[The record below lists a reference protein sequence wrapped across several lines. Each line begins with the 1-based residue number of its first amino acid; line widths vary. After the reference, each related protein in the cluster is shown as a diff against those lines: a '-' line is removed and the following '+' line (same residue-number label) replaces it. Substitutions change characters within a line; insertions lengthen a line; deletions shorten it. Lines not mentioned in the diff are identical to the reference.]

1 MNVHILIH
9 VGKCETRFAFQE
21 LIDCCSTLSELILI
35 TFKTHICVLPAE
47 IQEHRCWHRR
57 LNVLLGLNEP
67 LHKVTKC
74 LNFIHLS
81 AFLGTGES
89 GKSTFIKQMRIIHG
103 AGYSDED
110 KRGFT
115 KLVYQN
121 IFTSMQAMIR
131 AMETL
136 KIPYKYEHNKVKQ
149 PLNLSILHY
158 FYHHEEWLIIWVK
171 EGKRCYEV
179 ASASLYIFR
188 VLSISL
194 GTAIHNRFLSLI
206 DTSCVLK
213 ALCICVCFHKNT
225 LGKIYKRPNTT
236 QFFPT
241 VTSPLSF
248 AWVIL
253 VVEASTQTLFK
264 FILCESD
271 KWEEVEL
278 SFHRHHRP
286 FQVTADRFA
295 SAPPGL
301 TPSCCWNV
309 SKGFGWVILQVIW

>member
-1 MNVHILIH
+1 M
-9 VGKCETRFAFQE
+9 
-21 LIDCCSTLSELILI
+21 
-35 TFKTHICVLPAE
+35 FKTHICVLPAE
-47 IQEHRCWHRR
+47 LQEHRCWHRR
-57 LNVLLGLNEP
+57 LNVLLRLNEP

-81 AFLGTGES
+81 TFLGTGES

-149 PLNLSILHY
+149 PLNLSIFDY

-171 EGKRCYEV
+171 ERKRCYEV

-225 LGKIYKRPNTT
+225 LGKIYKRDQIQPS
-236 QFFPT
+236 FFQ
-241 VTSPLSF
+241 LS
-248 AWVIL
+248 L
-253 VVEASTQTLFK
+253 H
-264 FILCESD
+264 LCYLHESY
-271 KWEEVEL
+271 
-278 SFHRHHRP
+278 F
-286 FQVTADRFA
+286 
-295 SAPPGL
+295 
-301 TPSCCWNV
+301 
-309 SKGFGWVILQVIW
+309 